1 MARRGRP
8 IKYKDIEEFRKAMAE
23 RQREYYKENRE
34 IVLAKAKRKRRLKRE
49 QQQQQ
54 KQNENRGEMM

>member
-8 IKYKDIEEFRKAMAE
+8 IKYHTLEEFRKAMAE

-34 IVLAKAKRKRRLKRE
+34 IVLAKAKMKRRKAKE
-49 QQQQQ
+49 QQNK
-54 KQNENRGEMM
+54 KQRGEM

>member
-34 IVLAKAKRKRRLKRE
+34 IVLAKAKMKRRKAKE
-49 QQQQQ
+49 QQNK
-54 KQNENRGEMM
+54 KQRGEM

>member
-8 IKYKDIEEFRKAMAE
+8 IKYHTLEEFRKAMAE

-49 QQQQQ
+49 QQQ
-54 KQNENRGEMM
+54 KQNENRGEM

>member
-23 RQREYYKENRE
+23 RQRKYYKENRE
-34 IVLAKAKRKRRLKRE
+34 IVLAKAKMKRRKAKE
-49 QQQQQ
+49 QQQ
-54 KQNENRGEMM
+54 KQIQELRGEDK

>member
-23 RQREYYKENRE
+23 RQRKYYKENRE
-34 IVLAKAKRKRRLKRE
+34 IVLAKAKMKRRKQKE
-49 QQQQQ
+49 QQQQN
-54 KQNENRGEMM
+54 KGEDK

>member
-23 RQREYYKENRE
+23 RQRKYYAENRE
-34 IVLAKAKRKRRLKRE
+34 IVLAKAKMKRRKQKE
-49 QQQQQ
+49 QQN
-54 KQNENRGEMM
+54 KKGEEK